1 MILKTLSKTISVQG
15 NPSGNN
21 YLNIILDTATL
32 PNSNHLYPSWG
43 TITIKEVKTD
53 GVRPD
58 RATELAKTVVGAD
71 YLWGGKGWD
80 FRASKFVEAQQIRDG
95 YFYWN
100 PKKTWDATQKKYIGG
115 IDFGRGLDCSGLILW
130 SYNKANSATTMRG
143 GPIKYEGADG
153 QYRYCTLP
161 VDETDLAPGDLLFFD
176 KDNDG
181 KMDHVAMYVGGIG
194 GNDVVHASQPGVG
207 IVWAKKDTLKSS
219 SGFRGYGRVVE
230 CQMGITIRTK
240 SPINLIVTD
249 PDGYTINIDMLRET
263 TEEGLV
269 EIPGVLYY
277 SVDDDLDDV
286 VFSPVLKPGIYTI
299 KVVPKPGVAPSE
311 TYSLEVEGGSKL
323 VVLAQDVPIS
333 NIPLLDYRVVSTG
346 TEIVPGRTYNV
357 FMPVIEK

>member
-1 MILKTLSKTISVQG
+1 
-15 NPSGNN
+15 
-21 YLNIILDTATL
+21 
-32 PNSNHLYPSWG
+32 
-43 TITIKEVKTD
+43 
-53 GVRPD
+53 
-58 RATELAKTVVGAD
+58 
-71 YLWGGKGWD
+71 
-80 FRASKFVEAQQIRDG
+80 
-95 YFYWN
+95 
-100 PKKTWDATQKKYIGG
+100 
-115 IDFGRGLDCSGLILW
+115 
-130 SYNKANSATTMRG
+130 
-143 GPIKYEGADG
+143 
-153 QYRYCTLP
+153 
-161 VDETDLAPGDLLFFD
+161 
-176 KDNDG
+176 
-181 KMDHVAMYVGGIG
+181 
-194 GNDVVHASQPGVG
+194 
-207 IVWAKKDTLKSS
+207 
-219 SGFRGYGRVVE
+219 
-230 CQMGITIRTK
+230 MGITIRTK